1 MPGDVVVGDP
11 GRAPSGRFPRPE
23 PRFDTNNVLV
33 RIVLG
38 PQEDRFGE
46 KGIATLLQSEYRVSP
61 SSDRRGV
68 RLEGPPLE
76 HRGGPAGAEIP
87 PEGTALGAIQV
98 PADGLP
104 IILGPD
110 RPITG
115 GYAKI
120 GTVIG
125 ADFPLVA
132 QAKPVSILRFQA
144 VSVEEAVDA
153 RRRMNL
159 P

>member
-1 MPGDVVVGDP
+1 MPGDVLSGDP
-11 GRAPSGRFPRPE
+11 GRVPAGQFPRPE
-23 PRFDTNNVLV
+23 PRFDTNNVVV

-76 HRGGPAGAEIP
+76 HRDGPAGAEIP

-98 PADGLP
+98 PADGRP
-104 IILGPD
+104 IVLGPD
-110 RPITG
+110 RPVTG
-115 GYAKI
+115 GYSKI
-120 GTVIG
+120 GTVIS
-125 ADFPLVA
+125 ADFSLVA
-132 QAKPVSILRFQA
+132 QAKPLSILRFQA
-144 VSVEEAVDA
+144 VSLDEAREA
-153 RRRMNL
+153 RRRMSL

>member
-1 MPGDVVVGDP
+1 M
-11 GRAPSGRFPRPE
+11 
-23 PRFDTNNVLV
+23 V

-46 KGIATLLQSEYRVSP
+46 KGIATLLQSEYRVSA

-76 HRGGPAGAEIP
+76 HLGGPAGAEIP

-98 PADGLP
+98 PADGRP
-104 IILGPD
+104 IVLGPD

-120 GTVIG
+120 GTVIS
-125 ADFPLVA
+125 ADFSLVA
-132 QAKPVSILRFQA
+132 QAKPLSILRFQA
-144 VSVEEAVDA
+144 VSLDEALEA
-153 RRRMNL
+153 RRRMSL